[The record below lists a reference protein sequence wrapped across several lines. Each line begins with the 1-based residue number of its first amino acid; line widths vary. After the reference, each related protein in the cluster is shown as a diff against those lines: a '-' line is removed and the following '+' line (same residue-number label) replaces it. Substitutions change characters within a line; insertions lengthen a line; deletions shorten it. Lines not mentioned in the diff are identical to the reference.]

1 MHPAPSIILFTVLS
15 GFGFGLTSI
24 VGLLQFLNQISMVDI
39 IIFSSMGLFFSTIG
53 LISSFFHLA
62 NKKNAIKSMSQWQ
75 TSWLSRE
82 AISSIFCL
90 SIVVGNIGWI
100 FVQNMYISEV
110 GIILF
115 LLSLITVFTT
125 SMIYA
130 QLKTVPSWNNMLTP
144 TLFIFAALAGGSILI
159 TDHASLV
166 LLLIFAVLQVLFWYI
181 ADRSFIDIETTVGT
195 ALGFSKNE
203 DIRAFDAA
211 HTNRNYLLNE
221 MVYKVARKHAVK
233 IRYISFFA
241 AFVLPMSLILIFP
254 GNFSVSVLI
263 IATHLVGIYFS
274 RWLFFAE
281 AKHSVSFYYQ

>member
-263 IATHLVGIYFS
+263 IALHLVGIYFS

>member
-203 DIRAFDAA
+203 DIRAFDVA

-221 MVYKVARKHAVK
+221 MVYKVARKHAIK

-263 IATHLVGIYFS
+263 IASHLVGIYFS